1 MKRAKP
7 TTKQELKS
15 IYITMVKQVAGISI
29 IKTVRSTKINEETG
43 KKDTNYELATEV
55 INRHLNLN
63 QFKNPKRLNFLPE
76 VVDAYSLKPLS
87 EFLD

>member
-29 IKTVRSTKINEETG
+29 IKTVRSTKINEQTG

-55 INRHLNLN
+55 INRHLKLN
-63 QFKNPKRLNFLPE
+63 QFKNPMRFNFLPE
-76 VVDAYSLKPLS
+76 VYDAYSLKPLN

>member
-7 TTKQELKS
+7 NTKQELKS
-15 IYITMVKQVAGISI
+15 IYITMIKQVAGISI

-43 KKDTNYELATEV
+43 KKDTNYALTTEA
-55 INRHLNLN
+55 INHHLNLN

-76 VVDAYSLKPLS
+76 VVDAYSLKPLK

>member
-15 IYITMVKQVAGISI
+15 IYITMIKQVAGISI
-29 IKTVRSTKINEETG
+29 IKTARSTKINEETG
-43 KKDTNYELATEV
+43 KKDTNYTLTTEV
-55 INRHLNLN
+55 INQHLSLN
-63 QFKNPKRLNFLPE
+63 QYKDPKRLNFLPE
-76 VVDAYSLKPLS
+76 VVDAYSLKPLD

>member
-15 IYITMVKQVAGISI
+15 IYITMVKQVAGIRI
-29 IKTVRSTKINEETG
+29 IKTLRSTKINEETG
-43 KKDTNYELATEV
+43 KKDTTYELATEV

-63 QFKNPKRLNFLPE
+63 QLKNPKRLNFLPE
-76 VVDAYSLKPLS
+76 VYDAYSLKPLN

>member
-15 IYITMVKQVAGISI
+15 IYITMIKQVAGISI

-55 INRHLNLN
+55 INRHLNMN
-63 QFKNPKRLNFLPE
+63 QFKKPE
-76 VVDAYSLKPLS
+76 ALQLS
-87 EFLD
+87 TRSRRCLQP